1 MPLQYWLTDGVEW
14 PNLQPVAVKLFSTAT
29 SSDASERNFST
40 MAFIYS
46 RLRNSLS
53 VASVEKLVF
62 IKSNMSAFHDMQT
75 AEYYPSDEE
84 GDPSEGD

>member
-1 MPLQYWLTDGVEW
+1 MAKSAARSSQ
-14 PNLQPVAVKLFSTAT
+14 AVLGSNIQRSIGTQLLH
-29 SSDASERNFST
+29 NG
-40 MAFIYS
+40 FIHS

-84 GDPSEGD
+84 GHPSEGDK